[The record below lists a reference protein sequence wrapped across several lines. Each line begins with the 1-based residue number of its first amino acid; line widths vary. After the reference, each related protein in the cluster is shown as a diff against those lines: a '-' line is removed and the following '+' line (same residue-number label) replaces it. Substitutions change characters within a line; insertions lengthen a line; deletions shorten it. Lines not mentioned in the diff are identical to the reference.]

1 MSDTLAP
8 TEYRSKQKNAIE
20 PLDELN
26 QNNFILFIR
35 DRLQNV
41 LHERINRINYVCRL
55 SESCAA
61 ISRKF

>member
-26 QNNFILFIR
+26 QTNFILFIP
-35 DRLQNV
+35 DRLQKC
-41 LHERINRINYVCRL
+41 IT
-55 SESCAA
+55 
-61 ISRKF
+61 